1 MKYFIVGL
9 HSNGKHNVLDYL
21 EKLGVRCGHLFS
33 DLTSPSSK
41 IYNSYNYELYTAQE
55 VNEIFENNAYIFLH
69 TRNVDNK
76 QFYEGLSK
84 YEFDN
89 NDVFVL
95 SPDQVLDISFNSI
108 KEPICFIWLDGT
120 REHRYNTY
128 RDEHREYNFKEREDL
143 ESRDSSTFIS
153 TLYDG
158 SHKLLYF
165 KEEVPERVGAIIYTL
180 IHYPELLDLY
190 TLTFN

>member
-108 KEPICFIWLDGT
+108 
-120 REHRYNTY
+120 
-128 RDEHREYNFKEREDL
+128 
-143 ESRDSSTFIS
+143 S
-153 TLYDG
+153 
-158 SHKLLYF
+158 
-165 KEEVPERVGAIIYTL
+165 L
-180 IHYPELLDLY
+180 IL
-190 TLTFN
+190 